1 MFANPSFPPAKGRP
15 RVSFEFFPPKSEKME
30 AALKD
35 TVGKLAPLAPQF
47 VSVTYGADG
56 STRDRTLGVIRHIL
70 DETPLNAAAH
80 LTCVGADRAEIDALL
95 AEYWRLG
102 VRHIVA
108 LRGDPPADAGRYR
121 PHPGGYA
128 GAAELVSGIKAVGD
142 FEVSVSAYPE
152 KHPESADLE
161 ADFDNLKRK
170 IDNGATRAITQFFFS
185 NDTYLRYV
193 EAARARG
200 IDIPIV
206 PGILPIENFTRASG
220 FAGKCGTAIPDSL
233 RARFEGLENDPE
245 THRLVAAM
253 FAAEQVQGLREAGVE
268 EFHFYTLNRP
278 ELVTATCR
286 LLGISAPAGTREVA
300 DA

>member
-1 MFANPSFPPAKGRP
+1 MIANPTFPPAKGRP

-35 TVGKLAPLAPQF
+35 TVLKLAPLAPQF

-56 STRDRTLGVIRHIL
+56 STRDRTLGVIRHVL

-80 LTCVGADRAEIDALL
+80 LTCVGADRAEIDALV

-108 LRGDPPADAGRYR
+108 LRGDPPAGAGGYR

-128 GAAELVSGIKAVGD
+128 GAAELVAGVRAVGD

-185 NDTYLRYV
+185 NDTYLSYV

-220 FAGKCGTAIPDSL
+220 FAEKCGTTIPDSV
-233 RARFEGLENDPE
+233 RARFEGLEDDPE
-245 THRLVAAM
+245 THRLVAAV

-268 EFHFYTLNRP
+268 DFHFYTLNRP

-286 LLGISAPAGTREVA
+286 LLGISAPTGTREAA